1 MNHRSPDICVW
12 GAYALWHVD
21 QNVADTLPIL
31 QEALYLQYWP
41 WATLMA
47 VETLG
52 EMGRYA
58 QAALPKLQEFVAAEL
73 RPRDATLGP
82 FIDGDEIFQ
91 LVAQQAVTR
100 IEADLARHA
109 RQ

>member
-12 GAYALWHVD
+12 GAYALWHID
-21 QNVADTLPIL
+21 QNVTDTVPIL
-31 QEALYLQYWP
+31 QEALHLQYWP

-52 EMGRYA
+52 EMGRHG
-58 QAALPKLQEFVAAEL
+58 QAALPKLREFVTAEL
-73 RPRDATLGP
+73 RPRDAALGP
-82 FIDGDEIFQ
+82 FVDGDELLQ

-100 IEADLARHA
+100 IEADLARPAH
-109 RQ
+109 